1 MKLAILGSSP
11 IALEAALR
19 FHFHGASLTL
29 FAGEESPV
37 GWADHADAFTE
48 HLGKRTLIET
58 GVATREISNW
68 SEWKEYYQKPLL
80 NFLRQHQVVKEHE
93 VVSVTKRFLSH
104 DEEIPGKTRFYDLFR
119 VIYEMN
125 PQDFIHQQKETNP
138 ELYQRLSE
146 EFVGSL
152 QSSIEMYEDFD
163 VVIDCRYPGVTSS
176 MAVNGRALGEKRIDP
191 KKVIYGLE
199 CMSQMPDEKDREIAL
214 VGSGVLAALTLIHLE
229 PWLKDPRMNL
239 FIISTEAEPFK
250 DILLSAHATLRER
263 LESLLETMEKDFSDE
278 IETFEKKLR
287 DWQELDDFVRVKYP
301 RPAEPI
307 PRLNFFSGHNVSA
320 VDELIDRKRLFLT
333 LEHPDF
339 REGYKHP
346 ANNMLELKTVGV
358 DRIFVALDPV
368 KKNVTDNLRILERG
382 FFDLTPS
389 FPSVKDAWTRD
400 LENLKGIENEIF
412 TLFSPAGTH

>member
-29 FAGEESPV
+29 FCGEETPV
-37 GWADHADAFTE
+37 GWADKVDAFTD

-58 GVATREISNW
+58 GIATNKISNW
-68 SEWKEYYQKPLL
+68 PEWKEYYQKPLL
-80 NFLRQHQVVKEHE
+80 SFLRQHQMVKEHE
-93 VVSVTKRFLSH
+93 IVSVTKRFLSH
-104 DEEIPGKTRFYDLFR
+104 EEEIPGKTRFYDLFR

-125 PQDFIHQQKETNP
+125 PQEFIHEQKETNP

-163 VVIDCRYPGVTSS
+163 VVIDCRYPMATAS

-191 KKVIYGLE
+191 KKVVYGVDALKAR
-199 CMSQMPDEKDREIAL
+199 PDENDREIA
-214 VGSGVLAALTLIHLE
+214 VIGSGALAAQVLVHLE
-229 PWLKDPRMNL
+229 EWLKDPRMNL
-239 FIISTEAEPFK
+239 FIVSTEADPFK
-250 DILLSAHATLRER
+250 NVLESAHPVLKEK
-263 LESLLETMEKDFSDE
+263 LQSVLQNMEKDFSRE
-278 IETFEKKLR
+278 IEAFEKKLQ

-339 REGYKHP
+339 REGFRHP

-358 DRIFVALDPV
+358 DRIFVAIDPV
-368 KKNVTDNLRILERG
+368 KKNVTSNLRLLERG
-382 FFDLTPS
+382 FFDLTPA
-389 FPSVKDAWTRD
+389 FPNMENAWERD

-412 TLFSPAGTH
+412 SLFSPADTH